1 MSSKPGKKVLR
12 IGLIQNGKIVEERLM
27 RSIKPVTIG
36 SDLKPKKNTLVV
48 PASNLPKSFK
58 LFEPGDGAYQLFFTS
73 KMSGRVSLGD
83 GVRTLEELIQQGK
96 AKKSGD
102 GYVLRLSPRARGKLK
117 LGEVTILFQFVTP
130 PPPRPKPVLPAS
142 MRGGWVKGVNPFLAA
157 VMAISAVIQV
167 GFVVWL
173 ESQDW
178 PEQLDAANAE
188 IPDRFVK
195 IMAEPEPEE
204 PEIPEDQQEPEE
216 TEGEGE
222 AEAKQEQP
230 RPQPKPKKQETEA
243 KKDDKPKTAEER
255 AKAEAERRKRMA
267 EEVRKSTILHQIG
280 AVAGENGNLADS
292 LSEGAG
298 ETTMQAAFEG
308 SEGMKAG
315 ELGAEKSGLRTS
327 GSSDAEGSGSAAGI
341 GDLGATSGAKEAG
354 KGVKTGTK
362 KEETV
367 KARVDLKGGGQQIG
381 TGKLDKNRLSSVVR
395 RGISSIQRCYERELK
410 KNPNAGGKLM
420 ITVTVGRAGRATS
433 VQVNDGGIGGSMKS
447 CTSRAVK
454 RWRFP
459 RPEGGDVTFT
469 KTFVLEGSK

>member
-1 MSSKPGKKVLR
+1 MSSKPAKKILR

-27 RSIKPVTIG
+27 RSAKPITIG
-36 SDLKPKKNTLVV
+36 HDLNPKKNTLVV

-58 LFEPGDGAYQLFFTS
+58 LFEPADGGYHLYFTS
-73 KMSGRVSLGD
+73 KMSGRVSLGN
-83 GVRTLEELIQQGK
+83 GVRTLDELVSEGE
-96 AKKSGD
+96 AKKSGN
-102 GYVLRLSPRARGKLK
+102 GYVLKLSPRARGKLK
-117 LGEVTILFQFVTP
+117 MGEVTILFQFVTP
-130 PPPRPKPVLPAS
+130 PPPRAKPVLPAS

-157 VMAISAVIQV
+157 VMTISAVLQI

-178 PEQLDAANAE
+178 PEQLDSANAE

-204 PEIPEDQQEPEE
+204 PEIPEDQQKPE
-216 TEGEGE
+216 EGEGE
-222 AEAKQEQP
+222 GEPEVKQQQP
-230 RPQPKPKKQETEA
+230 KPQPKPQEKVEE

-267 EEVRKSTILHQIG
+267 EKVRKSTILHQIG
-280 AVAGENGNLADS
+280 AVAGESGNLADS

-367 KARVDLKGGGQQIG
+367 KARVNLKDGGQQIG

-395 RGISSIQRCYERELK
+395 RGMSSIQRCYERELK
-410 KNPNAGGKLM
+410 KNPNAGGKLT

-433 VQVNDGGIGGSMKS
+433 VQVNDVGIGGGMKT

-459 RPEGGDVTFT
+459 RPKGGDVTFT

>member
-1 MSSKPGKKVLR
+1 MIS
-12 IGLIQNGKIVEERLM
+12 
-27 RSIKPVTIG
+27 
-36 SDLKPKKNTLVV
+36 
-48 PASNLPKSFK
+48 
-58 LFEPGDGAYQLFFTS
+58 
-73 KMSGRVSLGD
+73 
-83 GVRTLEELIQQGK
+83 QGK
-96 AKKSGD
+96 AKKSGN
-102 GYVLRLSPRARGKLK
+102 GYVLTLSSRARGKLK
-117 LGEVTILFQFVTP
+117 MGEVTILFQFVTP

-142 MRGGWVKGVNPFLAA
+142 MRGGWFKGVNPFLAA

-173 ESQDW
+173 ESQEW

-204 PEIPEDQQEPEE
+204 PEIPEEQQQPE
-216 TEGEGE
+216 EGEGE
-222 AEAKQEQP
+222 GESEAQQEQP
-230 RPQPKPKKQETEA
+230 KPQPQPKKQKSEEP

-267 EEVRKSTILHQIG
+267 EKVRKSTILHQIG
-280 AVAGENGNLADS
+280 AVAGEDGNLANS

-298 ETTMQAAFEG
+298 DTTMQAAFEG

-367 KARVDLKGGGQQIG
+367 KAKVDIKGGGQQIG
-381 TGKLDKNRLSSVVR
+381 TGKLDANRLSSVVR
-395 RGISSIQRCYERELK
+395 RGAGAIKRCFERELK
-410 KNPNAGGKLM
+410 KNPNAGGKLV
-420 ITVTVGRAGRATS
+420 ITVTVGRAGRATNVMVKDS
-433 VQVNDGGIGGSMKS
+433 GIGGSMQS
-447 CTSRAVK
+447 CTKRAVK

-459 RPEGGDVTFT
+459 RPKGGDVTFT